1 MLYFNLSNMNMSK
14 KRLNKNN
21 VNYKFEFINLFD
33 KNGKNKRKIT
43 SWKFCKS
50 LILTTLGMLYIFLL
64 KLLDL
69 ESRMKINL
77 DDLVKHPWWFYDE

>member
-64 KLLDL
+64 IINILLIIYEL
-69 ESRMKINL
+69 SYCWK
-77 DDLVKHPWWFYDE
+77 